1 MNLADGA
8 PWIVAGLG
16 NPGTRYEATWHNAG
30 FLALEV
36 LSQRTG
42 IRTDRIRFQGLSG
55 QGTIGGNRVVL
66 LKPSTFMNRSGQSIR
81 DALAWHKV
89 PPERLVVVYDD
100 IDLPCGTLRIR
111 PSGGPGT
118 HNGMRSIVET
128 LGTESFP
135 RVRIGI
141 GPVPERWD
149 LADYVLSPIPGDRR
163 EILFQSLVRAAQAVE
178 SLVAEGLAAAMNK
191 YNGEV
196 P

>member
-1 MNLADGA
+1 MNPADSV

-55 QGTIGGNRVVL
+55 QGTLGGNRVVL

-178 SLVAEGLAAAMNK
+178 TLVVEGLAAAMNK